1 MQISKE
7 TIDALQSKFPEFEEA
22 CHSFFKG
29 ELPPAKYKGISGRFG
44 SYAEKG
50 GKSAMLRLRFPGGT
64 ISRDHMR
71 FLHDVIENII
81 LRWLILRQA
90 KHFSCIILTEI
101 RRCLFTKIV
110 LPTAFIV
117 TAAVVTIRET

>member
-50 GKSAMLRLRFPGGT
+50 ENRLCSVSG
-64 ISRDHMR
+64 SLAER
-71 FLHDVIENII
+71 FL
-81 LRWLILRQA
+81 A
-90 KHFSCIILTEI
+90 
-101 RRCLFTKIV
+101 
-110 LPTAFIV
+110 
-117 TAAVVTIRET
+117 TI